1 MNCETYPIVDLLKRS
16 DWERLDVH
24 VDLLT
29 VADRV
34 QLLVNAIN
42 GGDPR
47 TSGEIFRTG
56 RTSHV
61 AHH

>member
-1 MNCETYPIVDLLKRS
+1 MSTSISSRWQTASN
-16 DWERLDVH
+16 
-24 VDLLT
+24 
-29 VADRV
+29 
-34 QLLVNAIN
+34 LVNAIN

>member
-1 MNCETYPIVDLLKRS
+1 MFNVDLR
-16 DWERLDVH
+16 
-24 VDLLT
+24 T